1 MRTEDDVLTPL
12 EEVRGLV
19 LAHSRPLA
27 PVRLPLREVLGCVLA
42 EVVVATEDV
51 PPFDNS
57 AMDGYALRAADT
69 ADAPVELRVVGSTMA
84 GDGPA
89 GAVEA
94 GETIRIMTGAP
105 IPEGVDAVCM
115 VEHTRPGKNATVLI
129 ERPVAPGQNL
139 RGAGEDVATG
149 SGVFGPGAILSP
161 AHLGVLASI
170 GVQDALVHPRPRVGV
185 LSTGDEL
192 VTGPGAI
199 GPGQLRD
206 SNRVGLLARVADDG
220 FCAVDLGI
228 VGDEVDAV
236 IAAIIDG
243 LSRCDGLLTTG
254 GVSVGDRDAVKLAI
268 EELAG
273 PEAFVSLQVAVKPA
287 KPFAFGEVEPGPVP
301 IFGLPGNPVS
311 AMVGYEIYVRPVLR
325 RMAGFERLDRPR
337 LAASAD
343 EPFRRKPDG
352 KTHFVRVV
360 ATVDADGWLHARSAG
375 GQHSHQLRA
384 MANANALAVLPDGE
398 GIDTGAKVTL
408 MLLGADLPVVADQQL
423 STHAG
428 DALLPVSAM
437 TAVTSEC

>member
-1 MRTEDDVLTPL
+1 MLTPL
-12 EEVRGLV
+12 EEVRELV
-19 LAHSRPLA
+19 LARSRPLA
-27 PVRLPLREVLGCVLA
+27 PIRLPLAEALGCVLA
-42 EVVVATEDV
+42 EMVVATEDV
-51 PPFDNS
+51 PPFANS

-69 ADAPVELRVVGSTMA
+69 AGAPVELRVMGSTMA
-84 GDGPA
+84 GDAPA
-89 GAVEA
+89 GAVGV

-115 VEHTRPGKNATVLI
+115 IELTRPGRSGTVLI
-129 ERPVAPGQNL
+129 ERPIAPGQNL

-149 SGVFGPGAILSP
+149 SRVFGPGAILSP

-192 VTGPGAI
+192 VSGPIAI

-206 SNRVGLLARVADDG
+206 SNRVGLLALVADDG
-220 FCAVDLGI
+220 FAAIDLGI

-236 IAAIIDG
+236 MAAMLDG

-268 EELAG
+268 EKLAG
-273 PEAFVSLQVAVKPA
+273 AEAFVSLQVAVKPA
-287 KPFAFGEVEPGPVP
+287 KPFAFGVVEPGPVP

-311 AMVGYEIYVRPVLR
+311 AMVGYEIYVRPALR
-325 RMAGFERLDRPR
+325 RMAGFEQLDRPR
-337 LAASAD
+337 LAATAD

-360 ATVDADGWLHARSAG
+360 ASVDPDGRLHARSAG
-375 GQHSHQLRA
+375 GQHSHQLRS
-384 MANANALAVLPDGE
+384 MADANALAMLPDGE
-398 GIDTGAKVTL
+398 GIDSGTEVTL
-408 MLLGADLPVVADQQL
+408 MLLEADLPLVIDRQL
-423 STHAG
+423 PTNG
-428 DALLPVSAM
+428 DDAPLQISAM